1 MPPVF
6 KTIQS
11 ERPWYKKT
19 GAIFSVSVFVIIGA
33 VGGFLLKGSESTLL
47 GRVKSYDAISPV
59 CAWAI
64 GWRGLRDDA
73 TRDAFEEILATGNS
87 EKDKDKPAPEN
98 VRRAC
103 AYALGMA
110 KQAHSAP
117 VLIDALQKDPS
128 VPVRCTVVRAL
139 AKTQEPLG
147 AEPLW
152 AAMAHQEGD
161 IRAAACEAARYFADK
176 RSIDKLIDHLDDALP
191 EVRRNCHESLCI
203 LTGTMFE
210 GTDEKREWRKWRET
224 H

>member
-19 GAIFSVSVFVIIGA
+19 GSIFSIGVFVVLGA
-33 VGGFLLKGSESTLL
+33 VTAFLLKGSESALV
-47 GRVKSYDAISPV
+47 GRVKAYDVTSPV

-64 GWRGLRDDA
+64 GWRGLKEDA
-73 TRDAFEEILATGNS
+73 TRNTFEEILATGHS
-87 EKDKDKPAPEN
+87 EKEKPAPEQ

-103 AYALGMA
+103 AYALGMS
-110 KQAHSAP
+110 KQAHAAP
-117 VLIDALQKDPS
+117 YLIDALQNDPS
-128 VPVRCTVVRAL
+128 IPVRCTVVRAL
-139 AKTQEPLG
+139 AKTQEPIG

-161 IRAAACEAARYFADK
+161 LRAAAAEACRYFGDK
-176 RSIDKLIDHLDDALP
+176 RSIDKLIDHLDDGLP
-191 EVRRNCHESLCI
+191 EVRRNCHESLVI
-203 LTGTMFE
+203 LTGTMFD